1 MNDFIRET
9 GEGVTFGVKVIPR
22 AKRDQIVGAEN
33 GVVKIRLNAPPVD
46 GKANEA
52 LVRFLA
58 ERLGVARGNVEIVR
72 GETARNKVVRVR
84 GIREGMLRQRLG
96 V

>member
-1 MNDFIRET
+1 MDSLFRET

-22 AKRDQIVGAEN
+22 AKRDEIVGVEN
-33 GVVKIRLNAPPVD
+33 GVVKIRLNAPPVE

-72 GETARNKVVRVR
+72 GETTRNKVVRLR
-84 GIREGMLRQRLG
+84 GIGIDKLKERLG